1 MAQFELTILGCGS
14 ATPTANQN
22 PTAQLLNM
30 AERFFLIDCGE
41 GTQRQLR
48 RMKLRMGKINHIF
61 ISHLHGDHYFG
72 LIGLIS
78 TYHLMSR
85 KNTLHV
91 YGPPALEEI
100 LNLQMRSS
108 NTELGFKLQ
117 FHPTQAD
124 GVNLIFEDK
133 KVEVFSFPLRHSIA
147 TTGFLFQEKLRDRN
161 LISAKIREYKIPIYA
176 LNHIKQ
182 GADYTTEEGRV
193 IHNTALTTDP
203 PRPLSYAFCSDTA
216 YAQRTAEFVKGV
228 DLLYHEST
236 FLEEDKSR
244 AKNTRH
250 STAMQAA
257 KVAEAAGT
265 RHLLLGHYS
274 VRYDDLSLFATEA
287 ASIFKNVTAA
297 AEGMRIIAGADEIT
311 IL

>member
-48 RMKLRMGKINHIF
+48 RLKLRMGKINHIF

-100 LNLQMRSS
+100 LNLQMRCS
-108 NTELGFKLQ
+108 NTELGFKLH

-124 GVNLIFEDK
+124 GQNLIFEDRR
-133 KVEVFSFPLRHSIA
+133 VEVYSFPLRHSIA
-147 TTGFLFQEKLRDRN
+147 TTGFVFREKLRDRN
-161 LISAKIREYKIPIYA
+161 LISDKIRAYKIPIYA

-182 GADYTTEEGRV
+182 GADYTTEDGHV
-193 IHNTALTTDP
+193 IPNAELTTDP
-203 PRPLSYAFCSDTA
+203 PKPLSYAFCSDTA

-236 FLEEDKSR
+236 FLEEDKTR

-250 STAMQAA
+250 STAAQAA
-257 KVAEAAGT
+257 KVATAAGA

-274 VRYDDLSLFATEA
+274 GRYDDLSLFETEA
-287 ASIFKNVTAA
+287 SSIFKNVTAA
-297 AEGMRIIAGADEIT
+297 AEGMRIIAAADEIN